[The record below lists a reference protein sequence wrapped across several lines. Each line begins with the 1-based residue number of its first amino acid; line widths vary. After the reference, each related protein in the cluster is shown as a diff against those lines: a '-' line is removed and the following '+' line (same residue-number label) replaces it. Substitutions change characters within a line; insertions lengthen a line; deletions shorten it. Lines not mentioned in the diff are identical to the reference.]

1 MRAPMLLSLFT
12 LALALVAGPVRA
24 GASPFELRDQG
35 DRVEIVARGWTVADP
50 SAVIVTRERLELVV
64 AGGLTA
70 ARQSYEDA
78 TVRRVEVRGREPRVL
93 SIKLRVDHD
102 RVAALAKLAT
112 VTQVGD
118 DIVVVIPRAVPR
130 PAPAPV
136 PATTAIAAPPTA
148 AAATTATTAPSPAAA
163 PPAAPPTAASATPAT
178 STAKPAPT
186 APVAAAAALPA
197 APAITPPARTRL
209 GGASTSATG
218 ARWWMLLAG
227 LVLVGGGA
235 MVMARRRQRAP
246 VAASRIELID
256 SRPLGGK
263 SRVVWLSA
271 GDRELMVAVSP
282 QQVRLLGQWRRN
294 RDHALEAIEP
304 SDGATPPPARGSAP
318 RLKTVPASP
327 AVSGILR
334 LRDKPAPL
342 ADDIASGD
350 AEADEQ
356 WARDILA
363 ATGGRR

>member
-1 MRAPMLLSLFT
+1 MRAPLLLSLFT
-12 LALALVAGPVRA
+12 LTLALIAGPARA

-35 DRVEIVARGWTVADP
+35 DRVEIVARGWTAADP
-50 SAVIVTRERLELVV
+50 SAITITRERLELIV
-64 AGGLTA
+64 AGGLTS
-70 ARQSYEDA
+70 ARQSYEDP

-93 SIKLRVDHD
+93 SIKLRADHD
-102 RVAALAKLAT
+102 RVAALGKLAT

-130 PAPAPV
+130 PAPAPAPAATTTAAAPTAAAPTPTATTATPTAPAAGSA
-136 PATTAIAAPPTA
+136 PATTAPAATAA
-148 AAATTATTAPSPAAA
+148 AAATTTAAA
-163 PPAAPPTAASATPAT
+163 TATLPSTPAI
-178 STAKPAPT
+178 
-186 APVAAAAALPA
+186 AA
-197 APAITPPARTRL
+197 PPARTRL
-209 GGASTSATG
+209 GGAAGSATG

-227 LVLVGGGA
+227 LALVGGGA
-235 MVMARRRQRAP
+235 TLLARRRQRAP
-246 VAASRIELID
+246 VAASRIEVID

-263 SRVVWLSA
+263 ARVVWLSA

-282 QQVRLLGQWRRN
+282 QHVRLLGQWRRN
-294 RDHALEAIEP
+294 RDNALEAIEP
-304 SDGATPPPARGSAP
+304 SDGAAPPLARGSAT

-342 ADDIASGD
+342 ADDIASD
-350 AEADEQ
+350 DPEADEQ